1 MMKFGWKTFVDDAEE
16 EVGRC
21 RSGLEVEDEDED
33 EDGGV
38 ER

>member
-1 MMKFGWKTFVDDAEE
+1 MMMTFGWKLFVDDAE

-33 EDGGV
+33 GGV

>member
-1 MMKFGWKTFVDDAEE
+1 MMMKFEWKLFVDDTEE

-33 EDGGV
+33 GGV